1 MATLNG
7 NYREMNIA
15 SIADAI
21 VLIDAHLDVEEAAL
35 GAAAVKVT
43 GSLRLA
49 VTAENGVAAVF
60 THLVN
65 ISLEC
70 LTVADA
76 KTLTAALSVLA
87 TAMETES
94 EFTTVLSVDVSMNV
108 SMTS

>member
-1 MATLNG
+1 MATSNG

-15 SIADAI
+15 SIANAI
-21 VLIDAHLDVEEAAL
+21 VLINAHLDVEEAAL

-43 GSLRLA
+43 GNLSMA
-49 VTAENGVAAVF
+49 VTAGNGAGALF
-60 THLVN
+60 THRVN

-70 LTVADA
+70 LTVADT
-76 KTLTAALSVLA
+76 KTLTAALSVFA

-94 EFTTVLSVDVSMNV
+94 EYTTVLSVDVSMSV